1 MQRINFMIKNIE
13 FFKYIKRKYTGNRPT
28 NKVNISFK
36 QEFSFAN
43 SSNEIKVGDNVSLLR
58 RHEQTKIWSSNCFYR
73 SWL

>member
-36 QEFSFAN
+36 QAFSFASN
-43 SSNEIKVGDNVSLLR
+43 SSNEIKVGDNVVYTG
-58 RHEQTKIWSSNCFYR
+58 HQQTNHTE
-73 SWL
+73 